1 MNCLLRLA
9 CIICI
14 AEGPIAAGVAPE
26 KSGEISSEGATLSA
40 HCPARIGPTFSAPTA
55 LLGFWSRTGLVALAV
70 FGLFEGH
77 AYVHVGPFHRLGISV
92 PCLQG

>member
-40 HCPARIGPTFSAPTA
+40 PTFSAPTA